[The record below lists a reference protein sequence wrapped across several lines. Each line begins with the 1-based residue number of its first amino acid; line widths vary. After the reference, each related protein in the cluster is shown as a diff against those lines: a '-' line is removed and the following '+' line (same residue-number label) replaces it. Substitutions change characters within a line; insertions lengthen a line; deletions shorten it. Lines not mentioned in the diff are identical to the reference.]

1 VEDIQGNPHAPKEF
15 SDNPVAVNDPVAVK
29 NPVALDNPATP
40 DKPLALHQ
48 ELPSNGFSHELNSH
62 IIAIPMQE
70 LSTVR

>member
-1 VEDIQGNPHAPKEF
+1 VEEIQGDPLAHKEF
-15 SDNPVAVNDPVAVK
+15 SGNPAAVN
-29 NPVALDNPATP
+29 NPAALDNPATP
-40 DKPLALHQ
+40 DKPPARHQ